1 MIEAEMMD
9 TSFAQQAS
17 IESKLMKL
25 KRKYGIQKKD
35 YKK

>member
-9 TSFAQQAS
+9 TSFAHQAS
-17 IESKLMKL
+17 IEAKLMKL
-25 KRKYGIQKKD
+25 KRKYAIQKRD